1 MDFITSFDICASGLT
16 AQRKKMDVI
25 VSNLANAGTIQT
37 PEGGPYKLSLIHIS
51 EPTRPY

>member
-25 VSNLANAGTIQT
+25 ASNLANAGTIQT
-37 PEGGPYKLSLIHIS
+37 PEGGPGCS
-51 EPTRPY
+51 R

>member
-25 VSNLANAGTIQT
+25 EEHRDCYL
-37 PEGGPYKLSLIHIS
+37 L
-51 EPTRPY
+51 